1 MSQVADTLFFGG
13 GRSESPLASRAT
25 LEGTGEGSTSD
36 LCGIASGEAVSEA
49 PSKFYMARVIS
60 VCNQKGGVGKTTT
73 AVNLG
78 AYLASRGKYVLLV
91 DLDSQ
96 ANATV
101 GLGVNIEREAP
112 NVYHALVNDQNP
124 HAVLHKTSMFG
135 FDVLP
140 ATQVLAGATVE
151 LVSMAE
157 REYRLRKVLSHVR
170 NNYDFVMID
179 CPPSLGLLTVN
190 ALAASDRV
198 LIPVQCE
205 YYALEGLGQ
214 LMRTIELVKNGLNS
228 DLQVLGVLLTMYDKR
243 NQLARAVLNEV
254 SKNFPG
260 RVFRAVVPRTV
271 SLAEAPSFGKT
282 ILQFD
287 PGSKA
292 ARSYD
297 ELANEIISLNE

>member
-1 MSQVADTLFFGG
+1 
-13 GRSESPLASRAT
+13 
-25 LEGTGEGSTSD
+25 
-36 LCGIASGEAVSEA
+36 
-49 PSKFYMARVIS
+49 MARVIA

-78 AYLASRGKYVLLV
+78 AYLAAHGKYVLLA

-101 GLGVNIEREAP
+101 GLGVQVSDEHPSI
-112 NVYHALVNDQNP
+112 YHALVNDHNP
-124 HAVLHKTSMFG
+124 HAVLHRTGMFG
-135 FDVLP
+135 FDILP
-140 ATQVLAGATVE
+140 AAQVLAGATVE
-151 LVSMAE
+151 LVGMHE
-157 REYRLRKVLSHVR
+157 RGYRLRKVLAHIR
-170 NNYDFVMID
+170 NNYDYVLID

-205 YYALEGLGQ
+205 YFALEGLSQ
-214 LMRTIELVKNGLNS
+214 LMRTIEMVRGSLNP
-228 DLQVLGVLLTMYDKR
+228 DLQMLGVLLTMYDRR
-243 NQLARAVLNEV
+243 NQLARQVLNEV
-254 SKNFPG
+254 TKNFPG
-260 RVFRAVVPRTV
+260 RVFESVVPRTV

-292 ARSYD
+292 AKAYR
-297 ELANEIISLNE
+297 ELAEEIIALN